1 MSSASF
7 KFGIP
12 TPPSTN
18 SSSSTRSRRLQPS
31 STAESSVGKFGIASL
46 KFRVAT
52 PPRPRPLINFDNDEV
67 CQPARALFGYEFE
80 DKAVQLLVENGIDAE
95 RAIVKLT
102 NRVFRDDA
110 FDNQVTLYIAA
121 KWTPSSPTTWLTVV
135 ESLKKY
141 MDRRV
146 TDTPG
151 AEGLDFAVDMVAEE
165 LDRKKYLSLIR
176 NEPKLEAD
184 WPVIKAKVF
193 ETLEG
198 DDSTKGHMNAI
209 SLFRLGF
216 DAVDVD
222 LNPKTVFISLG
233 YDSPE
238 NGWPDV
244 LSQIQHLLDD
254 FGHDLYA
261 HMEHNVVFP
270 CAFDLLPPQSTADR
284 AAKVHG
290 FNFNIWRPYKTAVDA
305 GDDIGVATY
314 LSRSDGEL
322 RDPMVGT
329 LGCWVQVRVK
339 DGLWKTMALT
349 NYHVVRPGYDGFQLN
364 PDPKSLTPADPGSVI
379 GYPTSKSELWAADND
394 GTFPNHSNERR
405 IEHPARVKHNFA
417 MVELGKVMTVDPIDP
432 SWQTLR
438 DTNKAF
444 FDSDAQVFGRVY
456 LSSGYKQRTASGGRL
471 DWALIEPYSESRIG
485 RNTLPQKD
493 DWLCKHYLPWQ
504 IPPYPTHGAQ
514 LGGWADTL
522 RTALPGSGD
531 LVFKVGASTTWTA
544 GEFSRT
550 KTDCSIREDKYMKQ
564 PKSEEYVYI
573 GLKAQKDFV
582 NFIDH
587 GDSGAV
593 VWDRQGDVVGL
604 LFRGQVP
611 DNGTTAYG
619 LVMPIGDV
627 FDSIKK
633 HSGGRITDIRIAQ
646 FPPVSTGNSTALA
659 S

>member
-7 KFGIP
+7 KWG
-12 TPPSTN
+12 
-18 SSSSTRSRRLQPS
+18 
-31 STAESSVGKFGIASL
+31 SSVGKFDITSL

-52 PPRPRPLINFDNDEV
+52 PPRPRPLINFDNEV
-67 CQPARALFGYEFE
+67 CQPVLALFGNEFE
-80 DKAVQLLVENGIDAE
+80 TKATQLLVENGIDVE

-102 NRVFRDDA
+102 NRVFQDDA
-110 FDNQVTLYIAA
+110 SDNHVTLYIVA

-151 AEGLDFAVDMVAEE
+151 AVGLDIAVDMVAEE
-165 LDRKKYLSLIR
+165 LDLKKYLSLVH

-198 DDSTKGHMNAI
+198 DDSTKGHMTAI

-216 DAVDVD
+216 DAMNEG

-244 LSQIQHLLDD
+244 LYRIQHLLDD
-254 FGHDLYA
+254 FGHDIHA
-261 HMEHNVVFP
+261 HIEHNVMSP
-270 CAFDLLPPQSTADR
+270 YAFNLLPPRSTADR
-284 AAKVHG
+284 TAKAHS

-314 LSRSDGEL
+314 LTKSDGKL
-322 RDPMVGT
+322 KDPMVGT
-329 LGCWVQVRVK
+329 LGCWVQIRVK
-339 DGLWKTMALT
+339 NGPWKTLALT
-349 NYHVVRPGYDGFQLN
+349 NYHVVRPGYDGFQLK
-364 PDPKSLTPADPGSVI
+364 PDPKSPTPADPGSMI
-379 GYPTSKSELWAADND
+379 GYPARNSELWAADND
-394 GTFPNHSNERR
+394 GTFPNHTNEWR

-417 MVELGKVMTVDPIDP
+417 MDGLGRVMTINPVDPVFRA
-432 SWQTLR
+432 LR

-444 FDSDAQVFGRVY
+444 FDSDAQIFGRVY
-456 LSSGYKQRTASGGRL
+456 LSSGYKQRTVSGGRL
-471 DWALIEPYSESRIG
+471 DWALIEPYSKSRIG
-485 RNTLPQKD
+485 RNTLPQRE
-493 DWLCKHYLPWQ
+493 DWFSKHYLPEQ
-504 IPPYPTHGAQ
+504 IPPYPTYGAQ
-514 LGGWADTL
+514 LRGWADTL
-522 RTALPGSGD
+522 RTAPPSPGN

-550 KTDCSIREDKYMKQ
+550 KTDCSIWEDKYMKQ
-564 PKSEEYVYI
+564 PKSQEHVYI
-573 GLKAQKDFV
+573 GLKAVKDFV
-582 NFIDH
+582 NFTDH

-593 VWDRQGDVVGL
+593 VWDNQGDVVGL

-611 DNGTTAYG
+611 DNGATAYG
-619 LVMPIGDV
+619 LVTPIGDIL
-627 FDSIKK
+627 DSIKK
-633 HSGGRITDIRIAQ
+633 QSGGRITDIRIAQ
-646 FPPVSTGNSTALA
+646 LPMGNSTTLV